1 MYTTL
6 SPCLMCTGACL
17 LYGVARVV
25 LGENN
30 TYLGGEELLR
40 SKGVEVVN
48 VRSQE
53 CEELM
58 RKAIERSQSDWYVE
72 LEKRDHSSAGGLATD
87 LLLSGTRIS
96 ARNSEGVLSTG
107 FTNSS
112 AERSDRASC
121 ARSYGV
127 RRSGLRSV
135 DLHLASSWQVCFVRS
150 SRSLDT

>member
-40 SKGVEVVN
+40 SKGVEVIN
-48 VRSQE
+48 LRSQE

-58 RKAIERSQSDWYVE
+58 RKAIERSPSDWYVQ
-72 LEKRDHSSAGGLATD
+72 AA
-87 LLLSGTRIS
+87 
-96 ARNSEGVLSTG
+96 
-107 FTNSS
+107 
-112 AERSDRASC
+112 
-121 ARSYGV
+121 
-127 RRSGLRSV
+127 
-135 DLHLASSWQVCFVRS
+135 
-150 SRSLDT
+150 